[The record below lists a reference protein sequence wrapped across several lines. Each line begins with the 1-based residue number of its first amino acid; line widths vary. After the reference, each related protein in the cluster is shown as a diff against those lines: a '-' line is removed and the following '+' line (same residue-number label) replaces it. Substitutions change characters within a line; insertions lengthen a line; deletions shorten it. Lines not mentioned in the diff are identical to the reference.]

1 MDSPDLTSILSDL
14 ADGRIDAA
22 EASRRIDALKGGPA
36 GPPEDRP
43 QERPSDPPREAPT
56 GQTPRGGAERV
67 AIRAVGRRVRV
78 VGDPSVATVAI
89 EGPHVLRRQG
99 STLEVTSDG
108 DLGPTLEGFSL
119 LRPPRS
125 LDDLRSVSLVRE
137 LVVRVNPTLVV
148 DAEVT
153 AGSLAVDNVATLGR
167 IRVTAGGATLRGV
180 GRVEDALIQAGTATV
195 EGVLRSGRSRVRCES
210 GSLTVTLL
218 AGSSVTIRG
227 DAQVGRIAW
236 PGEDSTHVD
245 EVVVGDGTA
254 RLDVGIVMG
263 HATIRTQEED
273 R

>member
-1 MDSPDLTSILSDL
+1 
-14 ADGRIDAA
+14 
-22 EASRRIDALKGGPA
+22 
-36 GPPEDRP
+36 
-43 QERPSDPPREAPT
+43 
-56 GQTPRGGAERV
+56 
-67 AIRAVGRRVRV
+67 
-78 VGDPSVATVAI
+78 
-89 EGPHVLRRQG
+89 VLRRQG

-125 LDDLRSVSLVRE
+125 LDDLRSVSLVKE
-137 LVVRVNPTLVV
+137 LVVRVNPDLVV

-153 AGSLAVDNVATLGR
+153 AGSLSVDNVHALGR
-167 IRVTAGGATLRGV
+167 IRVTAGGATLKGM

-195 EGVLRSGRSRVRCES
+195 EGVLRAGRSRVRCES

-227 DAQVGRIAW
+227 DAQVGRISW

-263 HATIRTQEED
+263 HATIRTEED
-273 R
+273 ER

>member
-22 EASRRIDALKGGPA
+22 EASRRIDALKGGAGQPGKPA
-36 GPPEDRP
+36 TGTAKEPAQEPPKDR
-43 QERPSDPPREAPT
+43 
-56 GQTPRGGAERV
+56 TPRGGADRLSV
-67 AIRAVGRRVRV
+67 RAVGRRVRV
-78 VGDPSVATVAI
+78 VGDPSVATVTI

-125 LDDLRSVSLVRE
+125 LDDLRSVSLVKE
-137 LVVRVNPTLVV
+137 LVVRVNPDLVV

-153 AGSLAVDNVATLGR
+153 AGSLSVDNVHALGR
-167 IRVTAGGATLRGV
+167 IRVTAGGATLKGM

-195 EGVLRSGRSRVRCES
+195 EGVLRAGRSRVRCES

-227 DAQVGRIAW
+227 DAQVGRISW

-263 HATIRTQEED
+263 HATIRTEED
-273 R
+273 ER